1 MTLSQFFKAI
11 GAPLKNNRWSWGALS
26 HDRRSIFL
34 RIYDDE
40 IRKFDGKQY
49 VQVTAF
55 EKFALTSNLGW
66 NERLDHLKKVKAG
79 KSVYLISCVAKDV
92 TQTPRKVK
100 YFDADMLWEGG
111 SLLYKEGDFWLE
123 LKDRVNVTPFLHR

>member
-1 MTLSQFFKAI
+1 MTK
-11 GAPLKNNRWSWGALS
+11 GEGRVAL
-26 HDRRSIFL
+26 
-34 RIYDDE
+34 
-40 IRKFDGKQY
+40 
-49 VQVTAF
+49 TAF

-123 LKDRVNVTPFLHR
+123 LKQRVNVTPFLHR